1 MYKLGNLEFVFEL
14 TDVETGDKTEVTST
28 PSMWA
33 RASEYQDA
41 MLAKGGHTPGY
52 CVGKYL
58 NYLAMMAAASAG
70 VIKKFNGAPTA
81 EAEAEFRNKYTVK
94 DVSSQYKNKDEEA
107 ENPTESDQ
115 EENQEA

>member
-14 TDVETGDKTEVTST
+14 TDVETGEKTEVTST

-94 DVSSQYKNKDEEA
+94 DVSSKYKKKDEEA

-115 EENQEA
+115 EESQEA

>member
-14 TDVETGDKTEVTST
+14 TDAETGETKEVTST

-33 RASEYQDA
+33 RASEYQDTL
-41 MLAKGGHTPGY
+41 LAKGNHTPAY

-70 VIKKFNGAPTA
+70 VIKKLNGAPTA

-94 DVSSQYKNKDEEA
+94 DVSSKYKKKDEEA

-115 EENQEA
+115 EESQEA

>member
-14 TDVETGDKTEVTST
+14 TNAETGEKTEVTST

-33 RASEYQDA
+33 RASEYQDTL
-41 MLAKGGHTPGY
+41 LAKGNHTPGY
-52 CVGKYL
+52 CVGKYI

-70 VIKKFNGAPTA
+70 IIKKFKGAPTA
-81 EAEAEFRNKYTVK
+81 DAEAEFCNKYKIK
-94 DVSSQYKNKDEEA
+94 DVSFKYKNKDDES

-115 EENQEA
+115 EESQEA

>member
-14 TDVETGDKTEVTST
+14 TNSETGEKTEVTST

-33 RASEYQDA
+33 RASEYQDTL
-41 MLAKGGHTPGY
+41 LAKGNHTPGY

-58 NYLAMMAAASAG
+58 NYLAMMAAASADI
-70 VIKKFNGAPTA
+70 IKKFNGAPTA
-81 EAEAEFRNKYTVK
+81 DAEAEFRNKYTVK
-94 DVSSQYKNKDEEA
+94 DVSSQYKKKDEEA